1 MQRINLTLNN
11 ETSLML
17 DELVKEL
24 KMSKTQILTDALKQM
39 HEKKK
44 LEQRKALWIKSFE
57 AFKNDEEFQKEQLEL
72 AEAGVGDG
80 II

>member
-1 MQRINLTLNN
+1 MQRINLTIND
-11 ETSLML
+11 EAGLML

-24 KMSKTQILTDALKQM
+24 KMSKTQILIDALRQM
-39 HEKKK
+39 HEKRKI
-44 LEQRKALWIKSFE
+44 EQRKALWIKSFE

-72 AEAGVGDG
+72 AEAGVDDG

>member
-11 ETSLML
+11 EASLML
-17 DELVKEL
+17 DKLVKDL

-39 HEKKK
+39 YEKQEIEK
-44 LEQRKALWIKSFE
+44 IKRLLIMG
-57 AFKNDEEFQKEQLEL
+57 FKDAENDEEYQKEQLEL

>member
-11 ETSLML
+11 EASLML
-17 DELVKEL
+17 DKLAKDL

-39 HEKKK
+39 HEKQEIEKVK
-44 LEQRKALWIKSFE
+44 RLLIMG
-57 AFKNDEEFQKEQLEL
+57 FKDSDNDEEYQKEQLEL

>member
-1 MQRINLTLNN
+1 MQRINLTLNS
-11 ETSLML
+11 EASLML
-17 DELVKEL
+17 DKLVKDL

-39 HEKKK
+39 YEKQEIEK
-44 LEQRKALWIKSFE
+44 IKRLLIMG
-57 AFKNDEEFQKEQLEL
+57 FKDAENDEEYQKEQLEL

>member
-1 MQRINLTLNN
+1 MQRINLTLNS
-11 ETSLML
+11 EASLML
-17 DELVKEL
+17 NKLVKDL

-39 HEKKK
+39 YEKQEIEK
-44 LEQRKALWIKSFE
+44 IKRLLIMG
-57 AFKNDEEFQKEQLEL
+57 FKDAENDEEYQKEQLEL

>member
-11 ETSLML
+11 EASLML
-17 DELVKEL
+17 DKLAKEL

-39 HEKKK
+39 HEKQEIEKVK
-44 LEQRKALWIKSFE
+44 RLLIMG
-57 AFKNDEEFQKEQLEL
+57 FKDAENDEEYQKEQLEL

>member
-11 ETSLML
+11 EASLML
-17 DELVKEL
+17 DKLAKEL

-39 HEKKK
+39 HESKRI
-44 LEQRKALWIKSFE
+44 EQRKALWIKSFE
-57 AFKNDEEFQKEQLEL
+57 AFKNDEEYQKEQLEL
-72 AEAGVGDG
+72 AEAGVGDD

>member
-1 MQRINLTLNN
+1 MQRMNLTLNN
-11 ETSLML
+11 EASLML
-17 DELVKEL
+17 DKLAKEL

-39 HEKKK
+39 HESKRI
-44 LEQRKALWIKSFE
+44 EQRKALWIKSFE
-57 AFKNDEEFQKEQLEL
+57 AFKNDEEYQKEQLEL

>member
-1 MQRINLTLNN
+1 
-11 ETSLML
+11 ML
-17 DELVKEL
+17 DKLVKDL

-39 HEKKK
+39 YEKQEIEK
-44 LEQRKALWIKSFE
+44 IKRLLIMG
-57 AFKNDEEFQKEQLEL
+57 FKDAENDEEYQKEQLEL

>member
-11 ETSLML
+11 EASLML
-17 DELVKEL
+17 DKLAKDL
-24 KMSKTQILTDALKQM
+24 KKSKTQILTDALKQM
-39 HEKKK
+39 HENKRI
-44 LEQRKALWIKSFE
+44 EQRKALWIKSFE
-57 AFKNDEEFQKEQLEL
+57 AFKNDEEYRKEQLEL

>member
-11 ETSLML
+11 EASLML
-17 DELVKEL
+17 DKLAKDL

-39 HEKKK
+39 YEKQEIEK
-44 LEQRKALWIKSFE
+44 IKRLLIMG
-57 AFKNDEEFQKEQLEL
+57 FKDAENDEEYQKEQLEL

>member
-11 ETSLML
+11 EASLML
-17 DELVKEL
+17 DKLAKDL

-39 HEKKK
+39 HESKRI
-44 LEQRKALWIKSFE
+44 EQRKALWIKSFE
-57 AFKNDEEFQKEQLEL
+57 AFKNDEEYQKEQLEL

>member
-11 ETSLML
+11 EASLML
-17 DELVKEL
+17 DKLAKEL

-39 HEKKK
+39 HESKRI
-44 LEQRKALWIKSFE
+44 EQRKALWIKSFE
-57 AFKNDEEFQKEQLEL
+57 AFKNDEEYQKKQLEL

>member
-11 ETSLML
+11 EVSLML
-17 DELVKEL
+17 DKLAKEL

-39 HEKKK
+39 HESKRI
-44 LEQRKALWIKSFE
+44 EQRKALWIKSFE
-57 AFKNDEEFQKEQLEL
+57 AFKNDEEYQKEQLEL

>member
-11 ETSLML
+11 EASLML
-17 DELVKEL
+17 DKLAKEL

-39 HEKKK
+39 YESKRI
-44 LEQRKALWIKSFE
+44 EQRKALWIKSFE
-57 AFKNDEEFQKEQLEL
+57 AFKNDEEYQKEQLEL

>member
-17 DELVKEL
+17 DKLAKEL

-39 HEKKK
+39 HESKRI
-44 LEQRKALWIKSFE
+44 EQRKALWIKSFE
-57 AFKNDEEFQKEQLEL
+57 AFKNDEEYQKEQLEL

>member
-11 ETSLML
+11 EASLML
-17 DELVKEL
+17 DKLAKDL

-39 HEKKK
+39 HEKQEIEKVK
-44 LEQRKALWIKSFE
+44 RLLIMG
-57 AFKNDEEFQKEQLEL
+57 FKDAENDEEYQKEQLEL